1 MSLLLMGHA
10 LGRSVG
16 AASQYINKAGDKGR
30 AQGAVLGGTFLGD
43 LPTLGARL
51 GLKF

>member
-1 MSLLLMGHA
+1 MSLLLMEHA

-16 AASQYINKAGDKGR
+16 AASQYINNAEDKVR
-30 AQGAVLGGTFLGD
+30 AQGAVLGGTFLGNV
-43 LPTLGARL
+43 PTFGARL